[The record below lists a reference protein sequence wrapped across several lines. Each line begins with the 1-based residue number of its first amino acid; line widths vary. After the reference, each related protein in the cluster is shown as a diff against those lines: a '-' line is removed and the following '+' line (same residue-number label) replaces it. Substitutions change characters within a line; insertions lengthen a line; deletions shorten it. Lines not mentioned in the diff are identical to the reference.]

1 MAVPAWALTDRDGT
15 GIGEPVSPVSIVPVA
30 DSEALVRTCLNCGA
44 TMTERACKLVCAC
57 GYFASCSDYY

>member
-1 MAVPAWALTDRDGT
+1 MAVSASGLTDREWI
-15 GIGEPVSPVSIVPVA
+15 GIGEPVAPVSVVPVV
-30 DSEALVRTCLNCGA
+30 DPEALVRTCLNCGA